1 MYFVEGFRFFIIS
14 KKKLQQCCNLNYF
27 ENKKEDILAL
37 LIENNYSS
45 SRPLFTFYK

>member
-14 KKKLQQCCNLNYF
+14 KKKLKQCCNLNYF
-27 ENKKEDILAL
+27 ENKKEDMAL